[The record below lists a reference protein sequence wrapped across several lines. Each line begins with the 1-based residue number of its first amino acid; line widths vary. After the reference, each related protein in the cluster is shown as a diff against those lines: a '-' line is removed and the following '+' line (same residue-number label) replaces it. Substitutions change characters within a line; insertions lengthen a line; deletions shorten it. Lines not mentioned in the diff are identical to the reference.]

1 MLCTTVTEQCQNEC
15 ILRSLMFTWLRSGFP
30 VISASRLIMNIK
42 AYIMNIKAYK
52 YMNLKKSQHKT
63 SQGLVAS
70 RKEFIASL
78 RGKCNFHK
86 LTQIMTNNCLDLN
99 ILF

>member
-1 MLCTTVTEQCQNEC
+1 MVCTTVTEQCQNEC
-15 ILRSLMFTWLRSGFP
+15 ILGSLMFTWLRSGFP

-42 AYIMNIKAYK
+42 AYITK

-63 SQGLVAS
+63 SQGSVAS